1 METGSRLYVLREKA
15 VPDVLLRV
23 VRAKVLLESG
33 KTDSVQEAVQS
44 VGLSRSSF
52 YKYRDDIFEYHES
65 SRGHTVT
72 LVIQLDD
79 EPGNLSLILTVIAKF
94 NANILTIHQ
103 SIPVN
108 GIAALTLSVDMIPD
122 TSALPELCSV
132 IEESQGVHYVKVL
145 SGI

>member
-1 METGSRLYVLREKA
+1 M
-15 VPDVLLRV
+15 
-23 VRAKVLLESG
+23 
-33 KTDSVQEAVQS
+33 
-44 VGLSRSSF
+44 
-52 YKYRDDIFEYHES
+52 
-65 SRGHTVT
+65 T